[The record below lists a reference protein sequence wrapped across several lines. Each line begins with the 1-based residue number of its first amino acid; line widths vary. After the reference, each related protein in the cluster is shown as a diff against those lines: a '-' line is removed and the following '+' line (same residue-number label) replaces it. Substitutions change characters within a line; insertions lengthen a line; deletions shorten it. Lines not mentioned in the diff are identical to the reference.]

1 MHLSPLRTLTTILL
15 LHNTVTATAV
25 LRSLDNA
32 PVQHFTIT
40 RRGGK
45 FEPTIFGRDYVN
57 MTYLAQELEKT
68 EGRYNLT
75 QREVKGNKLIRKAKS
90 SGSGGRD
97 LTKQVA
103 TEGIWYDY

>member
-1 MHLSPLRTLTTILL
+1 
-15 LHNTVTATAV
+15 
-25 LRSLDNA
+25 
-32 PVQHFTIT
+32 
-40 RRGGK
+40 
-45 FEPTIFGRDYVN
+45 